1 MESLKEQP
9 PKPLSLGGVRVC
21 VLWGGSGGASWA
33 VMKQRGS
40 IWRKKPSDCHSARE
54 APL

>member
-21 VLWGGSGGASWA
+21 VLWGVVEGLPG
-33 VMKQRGS
+33 
-40 IWRKKPSDCHSARE
+40 
-54 APL
+54 L